1 MTSELPTHALPL
13 DLGEV
18 YRDLHRHPELSM
30 RELRTSGI
38 IADVLE
44 RLGFEVA
51 VFGGTGVAGRLVRGD
66 GPTVL
71 LRADTD
77 GLPVLE
83 KTGLDYASTDTQED
97 ADGSPVPVMHACGH
111 DVHITALLGAAEALV
126 ADREWAGTLLAVFQP
141 GEEVGA
147 GAKAMV
153 ADGLYERFGTPD
165 VVLGQHVAPLPAGV
179 IGLHPGAAFAA
190 SDTLRIVVHGEG
202 GHGSRPETAVDP
214 IVIAASLVMRL
225 QTVVSREIGGSDTG
239 VLTVGSIHG
248 GTAPNIIP
256 DRVELMVN
264 MRSFDEKVR
273 ETMLAAVE
281 RITLAEAQAAGAPRE
296 PEIIHEEHF
305 PLLWNDPTGAER
317 TGAALHAAL
326 GVPVLDSGA
335 VTGSEDVGEFALA
348 AGAPLVYWI
357 LGGGDPAPFRQAA
370 AEVRATGATPDPR
383 ELALRVLAELPS
395 NHSPFFAPVPEPTLA
410 LGARALVAAAR
421 EWLG

>member
-1 MTSELPTHALPL
+1 
-13 DLGEV
+13 
-18 YRDLHRHPELSM
+18 
-30 RELRTSGI
+30 
-38 IADVLE
+38 
-44 RLGFEVA
+44 
-51 VFGGTGVAGRLVRGD
+51 
-66 GPTVL
+66 PTVL

-83 KTGLDYASTDTQED
+83 QTGLDYASTDTQPD
-97 ADGSPVPVMHACGH
+97 ADGAPVPVMHACGH

-126 ADREWAGTLLAVFQP
+126 GDEGWAGTLLAVFQP
-141 GEEVGA
+141 AEEVGA
-147 GAKAMV
+147 GAKAMLD
-153 ADGLYERFGTPD
+153 DGLFERFGTPD

-214 IVIAASLVMRL
+214 VVLAASLVMRL
-225 QTVVSREIGGSDTG
+225 QTVVSREIGGGDVG
-239 VLTVGSIHG
+239 VLTIGSIHG

-264 MRSFDEKVR
+264 MRSFDPTVR
-273 ETMLAAVE
+273 ETMLAAIE
-281 RITLAEAQAAGAPRE
+281 RITLAEAQASGAPRD

-305 PLLWNDPTGAER
+305 PLLWNDPAAAER

-326 GVPVLDSGA
+326 GAPVLDSGA
-335 VTGSEDVGEFALA
+335 VTGSEDVGEFAIA

-357 LGGGDPAPFRQAA
+357 LGGGDPAPFRAA
-370 AEVRATGATPDPR
+370 AEEITAAGGTPDPR

-395 NHSPFFAPVPEPTLA
+395 NHSPFFAPVPEPTLG
-410 LGARALVAAAR
+410 LGVTALVAAAR
-421 EWLG
+421 EWLATATPAASPR